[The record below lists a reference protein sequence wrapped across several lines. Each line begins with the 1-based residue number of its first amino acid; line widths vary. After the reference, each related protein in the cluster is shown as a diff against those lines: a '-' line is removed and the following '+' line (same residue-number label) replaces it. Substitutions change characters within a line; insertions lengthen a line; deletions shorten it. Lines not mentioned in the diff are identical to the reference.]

1 MKTNK
6 KYVTCVKCG
15 KVDKPRK
22 PTFDADGVT
31 ITTYNTGTATVMKCQ
46 DCGGNSH
53 DKHALRCRECCPT
66 GHGTRF
72 EDDVVIVSFH
82 PDLMTDEPIKPVRPK
97 SELKREWTEKYGT
110 KEDI

>member
-1 MKTNK
+1 MAK
-6 KYVTCVKCG
+6 KYTYVTCAQCG

-22 PTFDADGVT
+22 PAFDADGVT

-72 EDDVVIVSFH
+72 
-82 PDLMTDEPIKPVRPK
+82 DESTFEAYRVRPK
-97 SELKREWTEKYGT
+97 SEIKRETIEKYGT